1 MSIRARWAGTFNGD
15 FGDFGSYTLGLNSAM
30 SIMGQ
35 EAGHR
40 WLAFPAVIHPGVGFT
55 NVLLGRSNAHWSF
68 FHDVTVPSEQ
78 FEDSDGDPRASS
90 AEGNSIADLGASAA
104 CVSAGLGS
112 NLFQTQPNE
121 LVDGFTELDQYF
133 IGVRT
138 PPEVSDFYF
147 IDNPTV
153 VFGGGP
159 IASSSPRDDVLICG
173 DRVDRSISDITDV
186 GDVFLTFLPSNG
198 TRDPLIGDEQDAGP
212 GIGAADDIK
221 CTEDRECVDV
231 KTMAFILLVADAPRK
246 NNAAVKQVD
255 TFRKTWEEYGNGA
268 ALGGRGAR
276 GIVGDSDFIPKFDTS
291 LDPVIH

>member
-1 MSIRARWAGTFNGD
+1 
-15 FGDFGSYTLGLNSAM
+15 
-30 SIMGQ
+30 
-35 EAGHR
+35 
-40 WLAFPAVIHPGVGFT
+40 
-55 NVLLGRSNAHWSF
+55 
-68 FHDVTVPSEQ
+68 VPSEQ

-90 AEGNSIADLGASAA
+90 AEGNSIADLGASTA
-104 CVSAGLGS
+104 CVDAGLGS

-159 IASSSPRDDVLICG
+159 NAASSPRDDVLICG
-173 DRVDRSISDITDV
+173 ERVDRSISDITDI
-186 GDVFLTFLPSNG
+186 GDFILPFPSNG

-212 GIGAADDIK
+212 GIGAADDTK
-221 CTEDRECVDV
+221 CIDDRECVDV
-231 KTMAFILLVADAPRK
+231 KTMAFILVVADAPHK

-276 GIVGDSDFIPKFDTS
+276 GIEGDGDFIPKFDTS
-291 LDPVIH
+291 LDPEIH